1 MMTVYESLIS
11 DLKNKLI
18 NKKIKYSNVFSLIRN
33 KNYDNIIEITDDKT
47 IPSLIY
53 NIVCEIETIG
63 NNMEKKLNDLLWLND
78 RLIQFGEE
86 PQSSKTKALNLLKT
100 KVFINIYDL
109 EAEKYEKRTNIQ
121 DLIKDLRKNPERCFP
136 LWIAKENIT
145 LRYFLTEIYKSKRR
159 LKLKKV

>member
-18 NKKIKYSNVFSLIRN
+18 NKNIEYSNVFSLIRN

-86 PQSSKTKALNLLKT
+86 PQSSKTKALKLLKK
-100 KVFINIYDL
+100 KVFINIYHL
-109 EAEKYEKRTNIQ
+109 EAEKYEKRTTKQ
-121 DLIKDLRKNPERCFP
+121 HLIKDIQKNPERCFP
-136 LWIAKENIT
+136 LLIAKKNIT
-145 LRYFLTEIYKSKRR
+145 LKCFLIKYR
-159 LKLKKV
+159 KVNGV

>member
-18 NKKIKYSNVFSLIRN
+18 NKNIEYSNVFSLIRN

-100 KVFINIYDL
+100 KVFINIYHL

-121 DLIKDLRKNPERCFP
+121 DLRKDLRKNHERRFP
-136 LWIAKENIT
+136 LCSAKENIT
-145 LRYFLTEIYKSKRR
+145 LKLFLIKICKS
-159 LKLKKV
+159 